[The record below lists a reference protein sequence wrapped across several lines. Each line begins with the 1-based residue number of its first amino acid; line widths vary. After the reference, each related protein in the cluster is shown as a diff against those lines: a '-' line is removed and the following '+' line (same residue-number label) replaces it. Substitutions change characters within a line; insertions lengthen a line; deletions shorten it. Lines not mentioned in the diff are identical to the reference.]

1 MLKRLSFASEVKGGF
16 TLSAV
21 MVVAFC
27 WLFCILSH
35 SLACLRSK
43 CCQTSAAVRLE
54 GKQQSF
60 NNIPKCLPATVQ
72 RTLQKVYYFHGKC
85 SLTAYRDVRPRHIAL
100 LRSQYFLRW
109 GNKKKK
115 CEEVLGH
122 VVSFRRWERKIK
134 SPMPIQTPMPNIGW
148 SIWKTQNHKIYFKKK
163 EQSTNTTERENKCA
177 ALPPLE
183 NMHWS
188 IWSSNTFICSSK
200 RATYLKKIKKALITI
215 WVDSEILKNFLRSW
229 FYLRE
234 NGTSLQL

>member
-1 MLKRLSFASEVKGGF
+1 MSDVDTLLCYAHSTFWDGG
-16 TLSAV
+16 
-21 MVVAFC
+21 
-27 WLFCILSH
+27 I
-35 SLACLRSK
+35 R
-43 CCQTSAAVRLE
+43 
-54 GKQQSF
+54 
-60 NNIPKCLPATVQ
+60 
-72 RTLQKVYYFHGKC
+72 
-85 SLTAYRDVRPRHIAL
+85 
-100 LRSQYFLRW
+100 
-109 GNKKKK
+109 K

-122 VVSFRRWERKIK
+122 EVSFRRRERKIK
-134 SPMPIQTPMPNIGW
+134 SPIVIQAPLPYIGW

-200 RATYLKKIKKALITI
+200 RATYLKKIKALITI
-215 WVDSEILKNFLRSW
+215 WADSEILKNFLRSW